1 MAKFKFYG
9 TLKQHVSQTE
19 MMLDGN
25 RTISESLADI
35 AEQHLALKAV
45 LFDEATGVLHDYF
58 VVILNE
64 EQAQF
69 LDDGM
74 ETRLKAEDV
83 VQVFPPVSGG

>member
-9 TLKQHVSQTE
+9 TLKQHMPQTE

-25 RTISESLADI
+25 PTVAESLVAI
-35 AEQHLALKAV
+35 ANQHVALKAV

-58 VVILNE
+58 VVIVNE

-69 LDDGM
+69 LDEGM